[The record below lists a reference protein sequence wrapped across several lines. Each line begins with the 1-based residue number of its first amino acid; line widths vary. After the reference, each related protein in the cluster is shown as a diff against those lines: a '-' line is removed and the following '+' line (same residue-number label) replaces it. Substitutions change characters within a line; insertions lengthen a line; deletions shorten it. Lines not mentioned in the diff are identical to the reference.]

1 MHFVRSH
8 LVLLL
13 LCCIQLQ
20 YSDSGNTSINTIDL
34 FDYLI
39 ELSDAL
45 PEPECCS
52 SIQQSSRSTRGLHR
66 ICMLPVA
73 AQHLTAE
80 NAFSIATPKHFLLA
94 QPSID

>member
-52 SIQQSSRSTRGLHR
+52 
-66 ICMLPVA
+66 
-73 AQHLTAE
+73 
-80 NAFSIATPKHFLLA
+80 
-94 QPSID
+94 